1 MAATRL
7 RAPQCQRSG
16 RRRSQAGYLLFE
28 ATVAVALIAS
38 AVVAYLSL
46 QTVQTR
52 IDNGIGVGAHYADK
66 GFRA

>member
-7 RAPQCQRSG
+7 RAPQCQISG

-46 QTVQTR
+46 QTV
-52 IDNGIGVGAHYADK
+52 
-66 GFRA
+66 